1 MNWQDSGFLI
11 SKNKYSENSAI
22 VEFYTS
28 LRGKVTGI
36 LYGATSR
43 KIKNYLL
50 IGNKFHINFFSKNDN
65 QVGYFKI
72 EIEKVNTVK
81 FLEDPIKLSCI
92 CYVVSM
98 IKVLTVENQKNEE
111 IYNLINDFYEIIDQD
126 IWLANFVHWEL
137 AIFNKLGYLIDF
149 KNYISDQKNDN
160 EKYYLKN
167 NKSRIIPNFLIDK
180 NAAKSPEDLNLG
192 LRIVGD
198 FLEKSIL
205 KPNNLNP
212 LTKRVEF
219 INTIK

>member
-1 MNWQDSGFLI
+1 M
-11 SKNKYSENSAI
+11 KCC
-22 VEFYTS
+22 
-28 LRGKVTGI
+28 
-36 LYGATSR
+36 
-43 KIKNYLL
+43 LL
-50 IGNKFHINFFSKNDN
+50 
-65 QVGYFKI
+65 V
-72 EIEKVNTVK
+72 
-81 FLEDPIKLSCI
+81 
-92 CYVVSM
+92 
-98 IKVLTVENQKNEE
+98 
-111 IYNLINDFYEIIDQD
+111 DQD

-167 NKSRIIPNFLIDK
+167 NKSRIIPNFLIDR
-180 NAAKSPEDLNLG
+180 NAAESSEDLNLG
-192 LRIVGD
+192 LKIVGD